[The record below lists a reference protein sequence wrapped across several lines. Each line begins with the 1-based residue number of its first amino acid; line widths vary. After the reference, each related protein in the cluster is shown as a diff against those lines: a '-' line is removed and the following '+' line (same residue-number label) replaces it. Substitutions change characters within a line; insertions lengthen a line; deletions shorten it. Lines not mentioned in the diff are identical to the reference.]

1 MRAFVAVEPPEQ
13 VEEAIIGTMKTLY
26 TRLYHSILNRRPSAR
41 NHNSRE
47 LSKIDA
53 LTQLGRISKAARLA
67 DHLERASDTESNAGN
82 GVHITNERAA
92 SVLPDLFP
100 MASDLDD
107 LGERVHAEIT
117 DL

>member
-1 MRAFVAVEPPEQ
+1 
-13 VEEAIIGTMKTLY
+13 MKALY
-26 TRLYHSILNRRPSAR
+26 ARLYHSIRSRRPSAR
-41 NHNSRE
+41 NNHSRE

-67 DHLERASDTESNAGN
+67 DHLERTADPEANADDD
-82 GVHITNERAA
+82 VQISEERAA

-107 LGERVHAEIT
+107 
-117 DL
+117 